1 MLAASIPTKFS
12 IPWANSAG
20 GSFIRPIPQ
29 ASQIGIQSG
38 AASLTDGFP
47 PVTFSPIAAGGT
59 PPFGQDFN
67 GILNQITLWNRWQAA
82 GGPIQ
87 FDGTFATAIGGYP
100 QGAIIQST
108 VTIGLLWCSL
118 VDGNIGNPDFGGAN
132 WVPLNLTTGAVQ
144 FRPTAESIPGWVVA
158 NGQTV
163 GNGASG
169 ATGLAAAVAA
179 NLFAWL
185 WTNFP
190 NTLCPVAG
198 GRGASPAADF
208 AANKTIQLLDWRG
221 RGFMGTDGMNNG
233 TSGRLSG
240 IPIQFGSVTAPGSI
254 LGENLHSLVAAE
266 NGLHSHATSI
276 NDPGHVHALAASPIG
291 GNASGGSAGGGNDT
305 VTQHGGIVI
314 AAAVTGITLNNPAS
328 GSGAGH
334 NTVESVFSGFVY
346 LKL

>member
-12 IPWANSAG
+12 IPWANNAG

-100 QGAIIQST
+100 QGAIVQST

-132 WVPLNLTTGAVQ
+132 WVPQNLTTGAVQ

-185 WTNFP
+185 WTNFS
-190 NTLCPVAG
+190 NTVCPVAG

-221 RGFMGTDGMNNG
+221 RGFIGTDGMGNG
-233 TSGRLSG
+233 TSGRLAG
-240 IPIQFGSVTAPGSI
+240 VPVTLGALTTPGSI
-254 LGENLHSLVAAE
+254 IGENTHLNTLGETPSNISSSGV
-266 NGLHSHATSI
+266 NSI
-276 NDPGHVHALAASPIG
+276 SVNSTTPSVDQGISP
-291 GNASGGSAGGGNDT
+291 STTGGGVFNIST
-305 VTQHGGIVI
+305 VTALGGIVSTGNNTI
-314 AAAVTGITLNNPAS
+314 GVTSNNTGGNP
-328 GSGAGH
+328 H
-334 NTVESVFSGFVY
+334 NNVELSYTGYVY